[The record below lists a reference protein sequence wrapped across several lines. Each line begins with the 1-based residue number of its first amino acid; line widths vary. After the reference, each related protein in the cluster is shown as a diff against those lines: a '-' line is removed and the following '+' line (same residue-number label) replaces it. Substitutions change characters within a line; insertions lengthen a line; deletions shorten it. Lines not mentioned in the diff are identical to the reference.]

1 MLKLVARLLIPLAFI
16 AVLVFGA
23 LSVDGGASAP
33 TWTHCGTP
41 QAETD
46 CATTTTTVPVTTT
59 VPATTTTSPPTTAPP
74 TAPPAPPVRVPPH
87 FTG

>member
-23 LSVDGGASAP
+23 LSVDGGASTP

-46 CATTTTTVPVTTT
+46 CATTTTVPVTTT
-59 VPATTTTSPPTTAPP
+59 VPATTTTSPPTTVPP